1 MLFPNLDDKYVEV
14 AAVIAD
20 SNDSLTLA
28 PEVFAVTKA
37 LMPLPI
43 VETAVKIFLVGSI
56 LDIAPVRKPDTAPF
70 ATDASVTGRPMI

>member
-43 VETAVKIFLVGSI
+43 VETAVKI
-56 LDIAPVRKPDTAPF
+56 
-70 ATDASVTGRPMI
+70 